1 MDPDNISAE
10 LTSTCNAVENLMT
23 EAKQK
28 ARDLPNFVENQLG
41 PSCGPSIGIYAK
53 LFKSLKV
60 KSRDELEENVKSNF
74 RHASGKF
81 YISNIHSKFVY
92 TVQDSFENLLT
103 VESAWNTFLSAVDA
117 KLQGPVTVGGSVQMA
132 RELTNVR

>member
-41 PSCGPSIGIYAK
+41 PSCGPSISIYA
-53 LFKSLKV
+53 
-60 KSRDELEENVKSNF
+60 ELEENVTSNF

-132 RELTNVR
+132 RELTNAR